1 MIMKGFDMMSF
12 IKQAAFDLHND
23 SITQWK
29 ENNQPVV
36 GYTCSQV
43 PVELFYAG
51 GILPVRLRGVGI
63 QGFDIADA
71 YYGPFIC
78 SFPKAI
84 LQSMAE
90 KKLTHLDGAVIAD
103 GCDSMR
109 RLDECWRR
117 ASDDYSHM
125 NLPFFHYMNIPRKVS
140 NHAKEWYIYEIQKLQ
155 STLNTHFDTNITQES
170 IQKAI
175 QTYNNSRKLIEKIES
190 LRKSNP
196 PEISGSDAFCV
207 SLAAESMPPEAFQK
221 QTADLLENLSTQST
235 DIPDGPR
242 ILISGSAYDDIHLIQ
257 TIESAGANV
266 VGENVCFGPSHR
278 MHSVSE
284 NLPPFEALM
293 AQYLLACPCPRMFG
307 RFDHRLA
314 LLKEKIQDV
323 QAKGIVF
330 QNIRFCDLHASENGL
345 LERELEKEGIP
356 CIRLEREYGSQT
368 DTGRL
373 RMRIDAFLER
383 IS

>member
-1 MIMKGFDMMSF
+1 MMNL
-12 IKQAAFDLHND
+12 IKQAAFDLHNE
-23 SITQWK
+23 SITKWK
-29 ENNQPVV
+29 KNNHPVV

-63 QGFDIADA
+63 QGLDIADA

-84 LQSMAE
+84 LQSMAA

-117 ASDDYSHM
+117 ASNDYPHM
-125 NLPFFHYMNIPRKVS
+125 RMPFFHYMNIPRKVAD
-140 NHAKEWYIYEIQKLQ
+140 HAREWFIYELQKLQ
-155 STLNTHFDTNITQES
+155 TVLSSHFNVTITMERIEQS
-170 IQKAI
+170 IEQ
-175 QTYNNSRKLIEKIES
+175 YNQSRKLIEQIEA
-190 LRKSNP
+190 LRKLTP
-196 PEISGSDAFCV
+196 PGISGSDAFSI
-207 SLAAESMPPEAFQK
+207 SLAAESMAPETFQK
-221 QTADLLENLSTQST
+221 EVSAAYKELSTQPAQN
-235 DIPDGPR
+235 PDGPR

-278 MHSVSE
+278 MNQVSE
-284 NLPPFEALM
+284 KLPPLEALM
-293 AQYLLACPCPRMFG
+293 EHYLLTCPCPRMFG
-307 RFDHRLA
+307 RFDYRLN
-314 LLKEKIQDV
+314 LLKEQIQNV
-323 QAKGIVF
+323 QAKGVVL

-345 LERELEKEGIP
+345 LEPKLEKEGIP

>member
-1 MIMKGFDMMSF
+1 MDL
-12 IKQAAFDLHND
+12 IKQAAFDLHNE
-23 SITQWK
+23 SITTWK
-29 ENNQPVV
+29 ENDHQVV

-63 QGFDIADA
+63 QGLDIADA

-109 RLDECWRR
+109 RLDECWRK
-117 ASDDYSHM
+117 ASNDYPHM
-125 NLPFFHYMNIPRKVS
+125 NIPFFHYMNIPRKVS
-140 NHAKEWYIYEIQKLQ
+140 DHAKEWYIYEIQKLQ
-155 STLNTHFDTNITQES
+155 SVLESHFQVSITMEG
-170 IQKAI
+170 IQKAT
-175 QTYNNSRKLIEKIES
+175 QTYNKSRKLIGKIES

-196 PEISGSDAFCV
+196 PKISGSEAFSV
-207 SLAAESMPPEAFQK
+207 SLAAESMSPKAFQK
-221 QTADLLENLSTQST
+221 QASAVYDRISTQPSE
-235 DIPDGPR
+235 IQDGPR
-242 ILISGSAYDDIHLIQ
+242 MMISGSAYDDIHLIQ
-257 TIESAGANV
+257 TIEAAGANV

-278 MHSVSE
+278 ANLVSE
-284 NLPPFEALM
+284 ELPPMEALM
-293 AQYLLACPCPRMFG
+293 AHYLLECPCPRMFG
-307 RFDHRLA
+307 RFDYRLA
-314 LLKEKIQDV
+314 LLKERIQNV
-323 QAKGIVF
+323 QANGVVL

-345 LERELEKEGIP
+345 MERELEKDGIP

>member
-1 MIMKGFDMMSF
+1 MMNV
-12 IKQAAFDLHND
+12 IKNAAFDLNND
-23 SITQWK
+23 SITAWK
-29 ENNQPVV
+29 KQNRPIV

-43 PVELFYAG
+43 PVEILYAG
-51 GILPVRLRGVGI
+51 GILPLRLRGVGI
-63 QGFDIADA
+63 QGLDIADA

-90 KKLTHLDGAVIAD
+90 KKLTHLDGAIIAD

-117 ASDDYSHM
+117 ASNDYPHM
-125 NLPFFHYMNIPRKVS
+125 ELPFFHYMNIPRKVS
-140 NHAKEWYIYEIQKLQ
+140 DHAQEWFIYEVHKLQ
-155 STLNTHFDTNITQES
+155 TALASHFNISITLES

-175 QTYNNSRKLIEKIES
+175 QIYNKSRQLIKKIAS
-190 LRKSNP
+190 LREFNP
-196 PEISGSDAFCV
+196 PKISGTEAFSM
-207 SLAAESMPPEAFQK
+207 SLAAESMLPESFQEH
-221 QTADLLENLSTQST
+221 AAAVLDHFATQSVE
-235 DIPDGPR
+235 IRVGPR

-257 TIESAGANV
+257 TIENAGANV

-278 MHSVSE
+278 ANFVSE
-284 NLPPFEALM
+284 KKPPMEALM
-293 AQYLLACPCPRMFG
+293 AHYLLACPCPRMFG
-307 RFDHRLA
+307 RFDQRLA
-314 LLKEKIQDV
+314 LLKEKIQHV
-323 QAKGIVF
+323 QANGIVL

-383 IS
+383 IA

>member
-1 MIMKGFDMMSF
+1 MMNL

-29 ENNQPVV
+29 QQNQPVI

-51 GILPVRLRGVGI
+51 GILPVRLRGVGV
-63 QGFDIADA
+63 QGLDIADA

-140 NHAKEWYIYEIQKLQ
+140 DHAKEWFIYETQKLQ
-155 STLNTHFDTNITQES
+155 TALNDHFNISITLES

-175 QTYNNSRKLIEKIES
+175 QTYNSSRKLIKKIES
-190 LRKSNP
+190 LRKTNP
-196 PEISGSDAFCV
+196 PKISGSDAFCV
-207 SLAAESMPPEAFQK
+207 SLAAESMAPETFQK
-221 QTADLLENLSTQST
+221 QATDFLEHISNRSTE
-235 DIPDGPR
+235 IPDGPR
-242 ILISGSAYDDIHLIQ
+242 IMISGSAYDDIHLIQ

-266 VGENVCFGPSHR
+266 VGENVCFGPSHQ
-278 MHSVSE
+278 MNTVSE
-284 NLPPFEALM
+284 IQPPLEALM
-293 AQYLLACPCPRMFG
+293 THYLLECPCPRMFG
-307 RFDHRLA
+307 RFDHRLT
-314 LLKEKIQDV
+314 LIKEKIQNV
-323 QAKGIVF
+323 RARGVVL

-345 LERELEKEGIP
+345 LEKELEKEGIP

>member
-1 MIMKGFDMMSF
+1 MDL
-12 IKQAAFDLHND
+12 IKQAAFELQNESISAWKQND
-23 SITQWK
+23 H
-29 ENNQPVV
+29 PVV

-43 PVELFYAG
+43 PLELFYAG

-63 QGFDIADA
+63 HGLDIADA

-90 KKLTHLDGAVIAD
+90 KKLKHLDGAVIAD

-109 RLDECWRR
+109 RMDECWRR
-117 ASDDYSHM
+117 ASKDYPHM
-125 NLPFFHYMNIPRKVS
+125 ALPFFHYMNIPRKISDHSRDWFVDEIKQLQTALNAHFKVS
-140 NHAKEWYIYEIQKLQ
+140 I
-155 STLNTHFDTNITQES
+155 TLEQ

-175 QTYNNSRKLIEKIES
+175 QLYNESRKLIEKIED
-190 LRKSNP
+190 LRKFNP
-196 PEISGSDAFCV
+196 PKITGSDAFCV
-207 SLAAESMPPEAFQK
+207 SLAAESMAPETFQK
-221 QTADLLENLSTQST
+221 QAAAVYEQFSSNPAE
-235 DIPDGPR
+235 IADGPR

-257 TIESAGANV
+257 TIEASGANV

-278 MHSVSE
+278 ANLVSE
-284 NLPPFEALM
+284 KHPPLEALM
-293 AQYLLACPCPRMFG
+293 EHYLLTCPCPRMFG
-307 RFDHRLA
+307 RFDYRIA
-314 LLKEKIQDV
+314 LLKENIRNVKANGV
-323 QAKGIVF
+323 VL

-373 RMRIDAFLER
+373 RMRMDAFLER
-383 IS
+383 ISQ

>member
-1 MIMKGFDMMSF
+1 MMNL
-12 IKQAAFDLHND
+12 IKQAAFDLHNE
-23 SITQWK
+23 SITAWK
-29 ENNQPVV
+29 EKNQPVV

-63 QGFDIADA
+63 QGLDIADA

-117 ASDDYSHM
+117 AANDYPHM
-125 NLPFFHYMNIPRKVS
+125 NLPFFHYMNIPRKVVD
-140 NHAKEWYIYEIQKLQ
+140 HAKEWFIYEIQKLQ
-155 STLNTHFDTNITQES
+155 TALNSQFNVTITIDN

-175 QTYNNSRKLIEKIES
+175 ETYNKNRKLIEKIES
-190 LRKSNP
+190 LRMSNP
-196 PEISGSDAFCV
+196 PKISGSEAFCV
-207 SLAAESMPPEAFQK
+207 SLAAESMSPETFQK
-221 QTADLLENLSTQST
+221 QATEVYEQISSQPHE
-235 DIPDGPR
+235 IPIGPR
-242 ILISGSAYDDIHLIQ
+242 ILISGSAYDDVHLIQ
-257 TIESAGANV
+257 TIEAAGANV

-278 MHSVSE
+278 ESLISDK
-284 NLPPFEALM
+284 LPPLEALTEH
-293 AQYLLACPCPRMFG
+293 YLLSCPCPRMFG
-307 RFDHRLA
+307 RFDYRLA
-314 LLKEKIQDV
+314 LLKDRIQHV
-323 QAKGIVF
+323 QAKGVVL

-345 LERELEKEGIP
+345 LERELEKEGVP

>member
-1 MIMKGFDMMSF
+1 MDL
-12 IKQAAFDLHND
+12 IKQAAFELQNE
-23 SITQWK
+23 SISAWK
-29 ENNQPVV
+29 KNNNSVV

-43 PVELFYAG
+43 PLELFYAG

-63 QGFDIADA
+63 QGLDIADA

-90 KKLTHLDGAVIAD
+90 KKLKHLDGAVIAD

-117 ASDDYSHM
+117 ASNDYPHM
-125 NLPFFHYMNIPRKVS
+125 DLPFFHYMNIPRKIS
-140 NHAKEWYIYEIQKLQ
+140 DHARDWFIDEIQQLQ
-155 STLNTHFDTNITQES
+155 TALNSYFNVSITLED

-175 QTYNNSRKLIEKIES
+175 TIYNKSRELIAKIEN
-190 LRKSNP
+190 LRKFNP
-196 PEISGSDAFCV
+196 PKISGSDAFCV
-207 SLAAESMPPEAFQK
+207 SLAAESMVPETFQ
-221 QTADLLENLSTQST
+221 QQATALYDHFLHHPAE
-235 DIPDGPR
+235 IADGPR

-257 TIESAGANV
+257 TIEASGANV

-278 MHSVSE
+278 INLVSE
-284 NLPPFEALM
+284 EQPPLEALM
-293 AQYLLACPCPRMFG
+293 EHYLLSCPCPRMFG
-307 RFDHRLA
+307 RFDYRMA
-314 LLKEKIQDV
+314 LLKETIRNV
-323 QAKGIVF
+323 QAKGVVL

-345 LERELEKEGIP
+345 LERKLEKEGIP

-373 RMRIDAFLER
+373 RMRMDAFLER